1 MDDTRRKWR
10 IPMVDLAS
18 EYAEVGAEVEVAGLR
33 VLRSGRYLLGPETRA
48 FEAEFARLVG
58 VREAVAVGSG
68 TQSLVLAL
76 RAAGIGNGDEVIT
89 SPFTFVATVE
99 AILLAGAIPTFA
111 DIESDGFNLAPEALE
126 ARRTAKTRAVM
137 PVHLFGR
144 CADMAGIGEVARAL
158 GLVVIE
164 DAAQAIAADRDGRAA
179 GSFGLAGGF
188 SFYPSKNL
196 GAVGDA
202 GCVTTDDP
210 EFALRLRRLRNHGQ
224 ERGGAH
230 LLAGMTA
237 RIDEI
242 QAAVLRVKLPH
253 LKRWNDRRT
262 HNAVRY
268 ARNLV
273 DCADLSLPAAGPEEA
288 PAWSQYTLRSPR
300 ADEIRA
306 ALARAGIECR
316 HYYPRPVYREPAF
329 AAAAAAAPDC
339 PNAERACVEAVSI
352 PVHAGLDASAI
363 DRVSEV
369 VREALT

>member
-1 MDDTRRKWR
+1 MDDAQRKWR

-18 EYAEVGAEVEVAGLR
+18 EYAEVATEVEIAGLR
-33 VLRSGRYLLGPETRA
+33 VLRSGCYLLGPETRA

-89 SPFTFVATVE
+89 SPFTFFATVE
-99 AILLAGAIPTFA
+99 AILLAGARPTFA
-111 DIESDGFNLAPEALE
+111 DIERDGFNLAPEDLE

-144 CADMAGIGEVARAL
+144 CAEMSGIGEFARAC

-164 DAAQAIAADRDGRAA
+164 DAAQAVGADRDGRAA

-224 ERGGAH
+224 ERAGAH
-230 LLAGMTA
+230 LLAGSTA

-253 LKRWNDRRT
+253 LKRWNDRRAQ
-262 HNAVRY
+262 HAARY
-268 ARNLV
+268 ERNFT
-273 DCADLSLPAAGPEEA
+273 DCADLSLPTAELAET

-300 ADEIRA
+300 AEEIRA
-306 ALARAGIECR
+306 ALTRAGIECR

-329 AAAAAAAPDC
+329 AALTPSAPNC
-339 PNAERACVEAVSI
+339 PNAERACAEAVSI
-352 PVHAGLDASAI
+352 PIHAGLDASAI

-369 VREALT
+369 VRKTLN